1 MSGDTPSIA
10 VVGTGSARA
19 SALSTLDSGDHTVR
33 EITPMEVP
41 GEAPTLWIC
50 TTPDALRAVVLNSP
64 AAPVMVTDSVVPTG
78 VTSGSI
84 QELIADWKAD
94 GVVTH
99 SLPFYSVNVGERQL
113 PMLREVVISTDAVAQ
128 ISEFAVTHHNRS
140 LQEVRAD
147 GIVVAG
153 PVGSGGYAQSLGG
166 PRVGAVDGLIAVPM
180 AGFASHTPT
189 WVTPAPVTVSVVRE
203 EAVVSAHIDGTETVQ
218 LDPGASLLI
227 TQAGRYDVI
236 GQW

>member
-1 MSGDTPSIA
+1 MSSDSLSVT

-19 SALSTLDSGDHTVR
+19 AALATLDSGEQAVR
-33 EITPMEVP
+33 EIAPTEVHR
-41 GEAPTLWIC
+41 EAPALWVC
-50 TTPDALRAVVLNSP
+50 TTPSALRAVVLSSP
-64 AAPVMVTDSVVPTG
+64 SAPVIITDAVVPTG
-78 VTSGSI
+78 VSSGLLP
-84 QELIADWKAD
+84 ELIMAWNADE
-94 GVVTH
+94 VVSHT
-99 SLPFYSVNVGERQL
+99 LPFHSVSYGDRLL

-128 ISEFAVTHHNRS
+128 ISEFEVTHHKRS

-153 PVGSGGYAQSLGG
+153 PIGSGGYAQSLGG
-166 PRVGAVDGLIAVPM
+166 PRVGALDGLIAVPM

-189 WVTPAPVTVSVVRE
+189 WVTPPPVTVRVVRE

-218 LDPGASLLI
+218 LDREASLTI
-227 TQAGRYDVI
+227 SQAGHYDVI